1 MKGRQHVYLE
11 DVVLRADSKDGKLE
25 VDSEIEK
32 ELAKFDD
39 KAY

>member
-11 DVVLRADSKDGKLE
+11 DVVQRADSKDGKLE

-39 KAY
+39 TAY